1 MCYVTVVLDFKGVK
15 QDHFKIIN
23 TLDERMLSSGD
34 TGVYRTYSHGDNL
47 RLCVELSRNSAFWD
61 QVHSETQLTTFVN
74 GDEFIVNYYMA
85 REAPEFMQQN

>member
-1 MCYVTVVLDFKGVK
+1 MCYITVVLDFNGVK

-34 TGVYRTYSHGDNL
+34 TGVYQSYSCGDNL
-47 RLCVELSRNSAFWD
+47 RLCVELRRNSAFWD
-61 QVHSETQLTTFVN
+61 QVNSATQITTSVN
-74 GDEFIVNYYMA
+74 DELFIVNYYMA